1 MKILIIDDDDVALEV
16 LEHALSQFGYQ
27 VTVARNGREGLDLV
41 RSGQFRMV
49 VSDWEM
55 PKMTGIELCREIRRR
70 SASGYVYVILLT
82 SRHGTQSV
90 VDGMNAGADDFVSKP
105 FQPQE
110 LVVRIR
116 AGERILSLES
126 RELIIFSMAKLAE
139 SRDPETGKHLE
150 RMREYCRVIAEHLS
164 QQAKYPRR
172 SGRRLRAT
180 HLHDQ
185 SAARHRQ
192 SGHSRQHPAQGRQAH
207 QRRIRDHEEARGNRR
222 QTLDATASAH
232 PEAKFL
238 CMARDIARC
247 HHEKFDGSGYPH
259 GLAGTAIPLCG
270 RIVALADV
278 YDALTTKRVYKPAF
292 ATRTPSRSSAKA
304 AGGISTRTSST
315 HSKPTKIA
323 SLRFAIN
330 LPSAR
335 SKRPTR
341 IAQRQ
346 NELILQY
353 ARQSR
358 LESAGRPQRIA
369 TSQGPLPLTRA
380 ASLPSV
386 CPGLITVGI
395 VTCPGCAVQE
405 GSSPAVAPIA
415 GATAVEAVQK

>member
-1 MKILIIDDDDVALEV
+1 VRILIVDDDDVAVEV
-16 LEHALSQFGYQ
+16 LEHALLQFGYQ
-27 VTVARNGREGLDLV
+27 VTVARNGREGLELV

-55 PKMTGIELCREIRRR
+55 PKMTGIELCHEIRRR

-90 VDGMNAGADDFVSKP
+90 VDGMNAGADDFISKP

-164 QQAKYPRR
+164 HQPRFR
-172 SGRRLRAT
+172 DQVDGDYVQLIYMTSP
-180 HLHDQ
+180 LHDIGKVGIPDHILLKEGKLT
-185 SAARHRQ
+185 AGEFEIMKRHAEI
-192 SGHSRQHPAQGRQAH
+192 GA
-207 QRRIRDHEEARGNRR
+207 

-247 HHEKFDGSGYPH
+247 HHEKFDGSGYPN
-259 GLAGTAIPLCG
+259 GLAGEEIPLCG

-278 YDALTTKRVYKPAF
+278 YDALTTKRIYKPAF
-292 ATRTPSRSSAKA
+292 SHERTVAIIREGRGRHFDPDIVDAFEANQQRF
-304 AGGISTRTSST
+304 
-315 HSKPTKIA
+315 IA
-323 SLRFAIN
+323 IRD
-330 LPSAR
+330 
-335 SKRPTR
+335 
-341 IAQRQ
+341 
-346 NELILQY
+346 E
-353 ARQSR
+353 
-358 LESAGRPQRIA
+358 
-369 TSQGPLPLTRA
+369 LTRREEQEA
-380 ASLPSV
+380 QAM
-386 CPGLITVGI
+386 
-395 VTCPGCAVQE
+395 VQ
-405 GSSPAVAPIA
+405 P
-415 GATAVEAVQK
+415 TADLVLQ